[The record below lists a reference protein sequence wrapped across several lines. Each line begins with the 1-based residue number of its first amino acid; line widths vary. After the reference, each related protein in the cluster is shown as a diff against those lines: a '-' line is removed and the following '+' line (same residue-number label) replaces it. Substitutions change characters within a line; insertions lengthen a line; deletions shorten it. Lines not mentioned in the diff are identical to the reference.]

1 MHARSLIRLAPALAL
16 TVLHVVAELSGWPAP
31 MRLAVTT
38 TTLLS
43 WLAFG
48 AWLYVATRREG
59 ATGDTLLR
67 EQARALDEL
76 RAYVQQEIDGSR
88 QEVDRTRGLLQQA
101 VRQLS
106 ASFENMNQNSR
117 TQSLAIS
124 RLVDQTGDGERGGID
139 MRRFAHETGRHIG
152 ELTEV
157 LSQVSEQSTA
167 AVDNIDSMATQLDEI
182 FALLEDVKS
191 IADQTNLLALN
202 AAIEAARAGEAGRG
216 FAVVA
221 DEVRNLSERSTAF
234 NDQIRKLAGNAKESV
249 SKVRGAVVQMATRDS
264 TRSREA
270 KTDATR
276 LFQHAETMNDA
287 LAAGVADV
295 AVCSKAIDRAVS
307 EAVRSLQFEDIAT
320 QALAAADVHLD
331 RLVTVNREAA
341 SLQALVARAL
351 AHDRDAIDSLAAFG
365 RRLRESRREWETP
378 PHKPVN
384 QVCLDTGSVQ
394 LF

>member
-1 MHARSLIRLAPALAL
+1 MHPRSLIRLTPAIVL
-16 TVLHVVAELSGWPAP
+16 TLLHIVAEFAAWSPSVRQAI
-31 MRLAVTT
+31 TT
-38 TTLLS
+38 TALL
-43 WLAFG
+43 
-48 AWLYVATRREG
+48 AWLVFGGWLVVSIRRTG
-59 ATGDTLLR
+59 AGDGSILR
-67 EQARALDEL
+67 EQNRLLEEL
-76 RAYVQQEIDGSR
+76 RSYVAQEIDGSR
-88 QEVDRTRGLLQQA
+88 QEVERARGLVQQA
-101 VRQLS
+101 VGQLS
-106 ASFENMNQNSR
+106 ASFEDMNQNSR

-139 MRRFAHETGRHIG
+139 MRRFARETGQHIG

-157 LSQVSEQSTA
+157 LAQVSEQSTA
-167 AVDNIDSMATQLDEI
+167 AVGNIDSMATQLDEI

-270 KTDATR
+270 KNDATR
-276 LFQHAETMNDA
+276 LSQHAESMNDA

-295 AVCSKAIDRAVS
+295 ASCSKKMERAVS
-307 EAVRSLQFEDIAT
+307 DAVRSLQFEDIAT
-320 QALAAADVHLD
+320 QALGAADVHLA
-331 RLVTVNREAA
+331 RLVSVNHEAS

-351 AHDRDAIDSLAAFG
+351 SHDRGAVDALAAFG
-365 RRLRESRREWETP
+365 RRLRENRQEWETP
-378 PHKPVN
+378 PHKPVS